1 MGCVLFHFL
10 SFDRPTDKLTY
21 ILLYLFFQASSGEP
35 VSEDKGLMDGLAG
48 RQDPVSAGGGDWKN
62 EVKVNAP
69 NAVITG
75 IIYYYAV
82 LY

>member
-1 MGCVLFHFL
+1 
-10 SFDRPTDKLTY
+10 
-21 ILLYLFFQASSGEP
+21 

-75 IIYYYAV
+75 IIYILWRIKFLFNIHIYV
-82 LY
+82 SLTCF